1 MNITD
6 NVLVGR
12 DNLPVR
18 GIMKLQVTF
27 TIRRFTAQILFHF
40 MKSVSGGFN
49 FNEKNISKGFNVC
62 LSWGKACLPKHNYQA
77 KWRDFALLII
87 SKKPSYLK
95 AALKMLWKTNLRYYF
110 NVELNIMSNSTLIYF
125 WKLQSKMALIVW
137 KTENLW
143 LYSMSRSNIC
153 KRKLALVKSCC
164 IICMPDFNAGSKR

>member
-62 LSWGKACLPKHNYQA
+62 LSRGKACLPKHNYQA
-77 KWRDFALLII
+77 KWGDFALLII

-95 AALKMLWKTNLRYYF
+95 AALKML
-110 NVELNIMSNSTLIYF
+110 
-125 WKLQSKMALIVW
+125 
-137 KTENLW
+137 
-143 LYSMSRSNIC
+143 
-153 KRKLALVKSCC
+153 
-164 IICMPDFNAGSKR
+164 